1 MLQNPL
7 FLFFLVSLVSLP
19 LIFSEARELNVA
31 GEWTPIQNIDDPHV
45 KEIAE
50 FAVSEYIHHKK
61 AMFKLVKVIGGK
73 TQLASGMKYRLLL
86 LVDEMMTM
94 MYYEAVVWEK
104 ADGSKS
110 LISFVKG

>member
-1 MLQNPL
+1 MDAHP
-7 FLFFLVSLVSLP
+7 
-19 LIFSEARELNVA
+19 
-31 GEWTPIQNIDDPHV
+31 NIDDTHV

-61 AMFKLVKVIGGK
+61 AMFKLKKVIRGH
-73 TQLASGMKYRLLL
+73 TQVASGTNYRLLL

-104 ADGSKS
+104 ADVSKS
-110 LISFVKG
+110 FKSFLHAGWHS